1 MKVLLRA
8 IYLFSLFLPV
18 LLTSGLAYVSPVF
31 RNMIWFNLLYKS
43 IAYSGAAF
51 IKWGQWASTRPDMF
65 PISLCNVL
73 ENLQSNSPQHSYSFT
88 RYQIEM
94 ELKAPIEQIFEKFE
108 KVPIASGSIAQ
119 VYKAVLNGKD
129 VAVKVRHPNVG
140 EQIEID
146 FIIMKALA
154 TFIDSLPGLNWINL
168 KDSMAQFSDT
178 ISSQIRLDI
187 EGRHLY
193 QFNNNFDHWKDTKF
207 PEPIIMTESVL
218 VESFEEGQ
226 SVKKYADIFAS
237 KLATAITMKD
247 QKLPTFDKTL
257 AHFIVTRGEDIY
269 LKMLL
274 NDNLMHAD
282 LHPGNI
288 IIRVSND
295 NKDKEKYKI
304 VLVDAG
310 MVAELLPEEQ
320 RNFIGLLEAIGDGD
334 GADAAECLL
343 RFSSKANYT
352 KEIKNAFKRDIIEMF
367 KTEAKG
373 YGNNVSIGKVLRG
386 VLNIVRIHKVS
397 IDANYATLVMN
408 SLCLDGLA
416 QSLYPRYNILDNAK
430 PLLRLSRMS
439 RKVIKNRKLSSIVS
453 KIFLPLAQWLKKR
466 GDKNFL
472 AEGKK
477 AGDDLQAAI
486 KNLKRGKK

>member
-1 MKVLLRA
+1 
-8 IYLFSLFLPV
+8 
-18 LLTSGLAYVSPVF
+18 
-31 RNMIWFNLLYKS
+31 
-43 IAYSGAAF
+43 
-51 IKWGQWASTRPDMF
+51 
-65 PISLCNVL
+65 
-73 ENLQSNSPQHSYSFT
+73 
-88 RYQIEM
+88 
-94 ELKAPIEQIFEKFE
+94 
-108 KVPIASGSIAQ
+108 
-119 VYKAVLNGKD
+119 
-129 VAVKVRHPNVG
+129 
-140 EQIEID
+140 
-146 FIIMKALA
+146 MKALA

-352 KEIKNAFKRDIIEMF
+352 KETKNAFKRDIIEMF

-466 GDKNFL
+466 GDSAFY
-472 AEGKK
+472 
-477 AGDDLQAAI
+477 
-486 KNLKRGKK
+486 RCY